1 MRGRR
6 LVRPLLEPE
15 RQPQVIGFLAALA
28 GLLYCFV
35 WLRPPEIGGIVL
47 PAQRVLGWAALGVF
61 LSRLIL
67 KGSLLAGPAAR
78 RFLRAV
84 LIFCVFLV
92 LMLIRQLAY
101 GENFYPLYFVMDL
114 SKYAAAFGTAYLCYY
129 ALSTSLISPQRMS
142 RGIVVSGALA
152 TMLVYALLG
161 LYYAGF
167 RTETEIIAP
176 SFGGALG
183 VWPTGATLPRLAGP
197 TAEPQQLS
205 VVLLT
210 PLLLMLSPRYVHHWW
225 PLGILTACALL
236 LSQSKFAPISL
247 LVAGLYLIMVY
258 RRSRWPL
265 ALAALAIIPLLGL
278 VLIRLPTVSE
288 TLQAGLSAGAFV
300 ERLENLVLLLDI
312 IREHPV
318 FGIGAGH
325 YGVYRGQTLYGDWR
339 YDPGYTPNMDFLKVF
354 AETGIFGFLLVLF
367 LLGLLVRMFARGYR
381 NADPG
386 IRPTYLAFFLGALT
400 ILLNM
405 TIGYELLHAFF
416 WINVGVLLY
425 MVEHQNL
432 HARPRAAALE
442 RKPASVGRA

>member
-1 MRGRR
+1 M
-6 LVRPLLEPE
+6 
-15 RQPQVIGFLAALA
+15 IGFLATLA

-35 WLRPPEIGGIVL
+35 WLRPPEIAGIVL

-61 LSRLIL
+61 LSRLVL

-84 LIFCVFLV
+84 LIFCVFLL

-101 GENFYPLYFVMDL
+101 GENFFPLYFVMDL
-114 SKYAAAFGTAYLCYY
+114 SKYAAAFGMAYLCYY
-129 ALSTSLISPQRMS
+129 ALTAGLISRHRITS
-142 RGIVVSGALA
+142 GIIVSGALA
-152 TMLVYALLG
+152 TLLVYALLG

-167 RTETEIIAP
+167 RTETELIAP

-183 VWPTGATLPRLAGP
+183 VWPTGGTLPRLAGP

-205 VVLLT
+205 VVLVT
-210 PLLLMLSPRYVHHWW
+210 PLLLMLSPRHVRRLW
-225 PLGILTACALL
+225 PLAILTASALL

-247 LVAGLYLIMVY
+247 LVAGLYLILVY
-258 RRSRWPL
+258 RRARWPI
-265 ALAALAIIPLLGL
+265 ALAALAVTPVLGL

-300 ERLENLVLLLDI
+300 ERLENLVLLLAI
-312 IREHPV
+312 IREHPL

-339 YDPGYTPNMDFLKVF
+339 YEPGYTPNMDFLKVF
-354 AETGIFGFLLVLF
+354 AETGIFGFVLVLF
-367 LLGLLVRMFARGYR
+367 LLALLVRMFARGYR
-381 NADPG
+381 RADSE
-386 IRPTYLAFFLGALT
+386 IRPTYLAFFLGALG

-425 MVEHQNL
+425 MVERQTGDDRY
-432 HARPRAAALE
+432 RPAALE
-442 RKPASVGRA
+442 REPATLGRA